1 MGIGGYYPSVGTVAS
16 HVVVRYIVDITWAR
30 RRSRGRARVE
40 SCLFCRI
47 IAGTTPAHVVHEAGG
62 AVAFLDG
69 FPAARPHVLVVPRIH
84 APTLL
89 DLDDA
94 AVDELFRTVKVVQR
108 KVQSA
113 FQPMGFN
120 VGWNH
125 GQAAGQHVF
134 HLHVHIL
141 PRYADG
147 GRGVQLLGTGGD
159 RSELAA
165 LAAALRAA

>member
-1 MGIGGYYPSVGTVAS
+1 M
-16 HVVVRYIVDITWAR
+16 
-30 RRSRGRARVE
+30 

-47 IAGTTPAHVVHEAGG
+47 VAGEVPAHLVHEDEG
-62 AVAFLDG
+62 AVAFLDVH
-69 FPAARPHVLVVPRIH
+69 PAARPHVLVVPRAH

-89 DLDDA
+89 DLDDD
-94 AVDELFRTVKVVQR
+94 AVGSLFRTVKRVQQ
-108 KVQSA
+108 KVERV
-113 FQPMGFN
+113 FRPLGYN

-134 HLHVHIL
+134 HLHVHLL

-147 GRGVQLLGTGGD
+147 GRGIQAMGTGGD
-159 RSELAA
+159 ATELAA

>member
-1 MGIGGYYPSVGTVAS
+1 M
-16 HVVVRYIVDITWAR
+16 
-30 RRSRGRARVE
+30 

-47 IAGTTPAHVVHEAGG
+47 VAGEVPAHLVHEDEG
-62 AVAFLDG
+62 AVAFLDA
-69 FPAARPHVLVVPRIH
+69 FPAARPHVLVVPRAH

-89 DLDDA
+89 ELDDE
-94 AVDELFRTVKVVQR
+94 AVGALFRTVKRVQR
-108 KVQSA
+108 KVQDT
-113 FQPMGFN
+113 FHPLGFH

-134 HLHVHIL
+134 HLHVHLL

-147 GRGVQLLGTGGD
+147 GRGIQLMGAGGD
-159 RSELAA
+159 RAELAA